1 MVRNDRSRMSVDAA
15 GQAASGKVGCMDTDR
30 SAASRRRGALAE
42 RGRAAH
48 AAAVDLLWELA
59 VLERLEYADE
69 VAQVASADLRTLD
82 GQLAILGGILRE
94 CLIDPER
101 PPAPQEVALVS
112 QVLHEVHAVRFA
124 IHDHL
129 GHERLRRLDQLDRG
143 LARLRPV
150 TDQDELLEMV
160 CAAAAEAGG
169 FERVMLSRVEDDTWR
184 PWRSHATSIGDTE
197 LTFRDWIREVPRI
210 ELSHMLLESELVR
223 RREPAIVVHAAEDPR
238 VYGPMA
244 RASDLTSYV
253 AAPILSGERVIGLLH
268 ADHRG
273 VEMTELDRDMLWF
286 FAIGF
291 AQVFERA
298 VLLERLREQRE
309 QVRAAMRGVESV
321 LEELAS
327 HTIDLVTRDEA
338 TSIAITRPTRPVELE
353 RPRVLETLLT
363 VRELEVLGLMA
374 TGATND
380 RIAQRL
386 VIATGTVKSHV
397 KQILRKLR
405 VENRAEAISQY
416 LRLTIGAR
424 ED

>member
-1 MVRNDRSRMSVDAA
+1 MD
-15 GQAASGKVGCMDTDR
+15 VGNPGG
-30 SAASRRRGALAE
+30 AVPHRRRAELAE

-69 VAQVASADLRTLD
+69 VAQVPSGDLRTLD

-94 CLIDPER
+94 CLVDPER
-101 PPAPQEVALVS
+101 PPAPQEVAEVS

-124 IHDHL
+124 VHDHL
-129 GHERLRRLDQLDRG
+129 GHDRLRRLDQLDRG
-143 LARLRPV
+143 LSRLRQV
-150 TDQDELLEMV
+150 TDQDELLEKV
-160 CAAAAEAGG
+160 CESAAEAGG
-169 FERVMLSRVEDDTWR
+169 FERVMLSRVDDDTWR
-184 PWRSHATSIGDTE
+184 PWRSHARSIGETE
-197 LTFRDWIREVPRI
+197 LAFREWIRAVPTI

-223 RREPAIVVHAAEDPR
+223 RREPAIVVRAAEDPR
-238 VYGPMA
+238 VYEPMA
-244 RASDLTSYV
+244 HASGLTSYV

-268 ADHRG
+268 ADAG
-273 VEMTELDRDMLWF
+273 GAEMEELDRDILWF

-291 AQVFERA
+291 AQIFERA
-298 VLLERLREQRE
+298 VLLGRLKEQRA
-309 QVRAAMRGVESV
+309 QVREAMRTVEDV

-327 HTIDLVTRDEA
+327 HTIELVTRDEA
-338 TSIAITRPTRPVELE
+338 TAVGISRPTRPAELE
-353 RPRVLETLLT
+353 RPRALESLLT
-363 VRELEVLGLMA
+363 TRELEVLGLMA

>member
-1 MVRNDRSRMSVDAA
+1 MESGS
-15 GQAASGKVGCMDTDR
+15 AS
-30 SAASRRRGALAE
+30 SARRRAELAE
-42 RGRAAH
+42 RGRATH
-48 AAAVDLLWELA
+48 AAAVALLWELA

-69 VAQVASADLRTLD
+69 VAQVPSADLRTLD
-82 GQLAILGGILRE
+82 GQVAILGGILRE

-101 PPAPQEVALVS
+101 PATPREVAEVS
-112 QVLHEVHAVRFA
+112 QLLHEIHAVRFA

-143 LARLRPV
+143 LSRLRQV
-150 TDQDELLEMV
+150 IGQDELLEMA
-160 CAAAAEAGG
+160 CETAAEACG
-169 FERVMLSRVEDDTWR
+169 FDRVMLSRVDDDRWR
-184 PWRSHATSIGDTE
+184 PWRSHATSIGDAE
-197 LTFRDWIREVPRI
+197 RAFGEWIRAVPTI

-223 RREPAIVVHAAEDPR
+223 RREPAIVLRAADDPR
-238 VYGPMA
+238 VYEPMA
-244 RASDLTSYV
+244 RASGLSSYV

-268 ADHRG
+268 ADNRG
-273 VEMTELDRDMLWF
+273 AEMVELDRDILWY
-286 FAIGF
+286 FAVGF

-298 VLLERLREQRE
+298 VLLERLREQRA
-309 QVRAAMRGVESV
+309 QVREAMRSVEGV

-327 HTIDLVTRDEA
+327 QTIDLVTRDESTA
-338 TSIAITRPTRPVELE
+338 LSIARPIRRPDPEH
-353 RPRVLETLLT
+353 PRALETLLT
-363 VRELEVLGLMA
+363 ARELEVLGLMA

-405 VENRAEAISQY
+405 VENRAEAISHY